1 MSFWLYR
8 REGGTGRGDF
18 SADLSILSFVLFIV
32 ILVLTIF
39 AFAPRLF

>member
-1 MSFWLYR
+1 MSFWFYG
-8 REGGTGRGDF
+8 REGGTGRGEYA
-18 SADLSILSFVLFIV
+18 ADLSILSFVLFIV